1 MLILG
6 ILSSWRFPILTP
18 AFMVKLV
25 WSKLAWSKLVWSNLY
40 GQNLYD
46 QNLFGQNLYGQNLYG
61 QNLYDQNLYGGNLY
75 GQNFYIS
82 LCGSIC
88 SNFPWLWPL
97 SSFLFFHCQNQTH
110 CCLTTLPLSY
120 ICLTNYHHI
129 HIIYYIS
136 SYTSDFILPI
146 YLWSMGYK
154 SRYGKCVTPSLR
166 TMIKK

>member
-1 MLILG
+1 
-6 ILSSWRFPILTP
+6 
-18 AFMVKLV
+18 MVKICINKTCMV
-25 WSKLAWSKLVWSNLY
+25 KPCMVNTYKY

-46 QNLFGQNLYGQNLYG
+46 QNLYDQNLYDQNLYDQNLYDQNLYGQNLYGQNLYG
-61 QNLYDQNLYGGNLY
+61 QNLYGQNLY

-120 ICLTNYHHI
+120 ICLTIYHHI

-136 SYTSDFILPI
+136 SFTSDFILPI